1 MFTGIIQA
9 VGRVAAVAPS
19 EVGLR
24 LSIDPGPWDYRPRH
38 GHSIAV
44 NGVCLTY
51 ASGAGESDWL
61 FDVVRETVQRST
73 LGGLRTGDSV
83 NLEPALT
90 AETPL
95 GGHFVQ
101 GHVDG
106 IGQVAAV
113 RAEPQQWRLTIAAE
127 PAVMRCVIPKG
138 SVAIDGV
145 SLTVAAVDASKSR
158 FEVALIPTTLG
169 DTTLSRLQAGDSVN
183 LETDMIART
192 IVHWLEHFAGE
203 SGGLT
208 LEKLRNAGFA

>member
-9 VGRVAAVAPS
+9 VGRVASVASS
-19 EVGLR
+19 EAGLR
-24 LSIDPGPWDYRPRH
+24 LSIDPGDWDYHPSR
-38 GHSIAV
+38 GDSIAI
-44 NGVCLTY
+44 NGVCLTFSV
-51 ASGAGESDWL
+51 ADGGADWS
-61 FDVVRETVQRST
+61 FDVVGETVKRST
-73 LGGLRTGDSV
+73 LAKLRPGDAV

-90 AETPL
+90 AATPL

-106 IGQVAAV
+106 IGRVAAV
-113 RAEPQQWRLTIAAE
+113 RADSQQWRLTVAAE
-127 PAVMRCVIPKG
+127 KSVMRCVIPKG

-145 SLTVAAVDASKSR
+145 SLTVAAVDAAAEQ

-169 DTTLSRLQAGDSVN
+169 DTTLGQLQAGDSVN